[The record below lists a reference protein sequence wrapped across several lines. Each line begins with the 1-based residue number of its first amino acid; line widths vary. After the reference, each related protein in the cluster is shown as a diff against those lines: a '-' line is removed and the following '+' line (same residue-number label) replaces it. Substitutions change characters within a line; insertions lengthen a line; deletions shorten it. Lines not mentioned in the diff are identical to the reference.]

1 MPRRPRSEA
10 GIVRRLLNVMV
21 NEELLKAIKITSVYA
36 NVRVIDVVEDAFKI
50 YLLLYQGKARLVLEQ
65 GTELS
70 LASMSVDKVT
80 TRCGSGGQSSQV
92 QKPPT
97 PVGARVNNNNNQ
109 VGNQPRQPHV
119 EQPPTGQPQLNLD
132 LNDTPSFIRDNP
144 WLAIIARKS
153 S

>member
-80 TRCGSGGQSSQV
+80 TKCGSGSQPSQV

-97 PVGARVNNNNNQ
+97 PVGAMVNNSNQ
-109 VGNQPRQPHV
+109 IGDQPRQPHV
-119 EQPPTGQPQLNLD
+119 EQPPTGQPQLSID

-144 WLAIIARKS
+144 WLSIIARKTS
-153 S
+153 

>member
-65 GTELS
+65 GVELK

-80 TRCGSGGQSSQV
+80 TRCGSGGQPSQV

-97 PVGARVNNNNNQ
+97 PVGTMVNSNNQ
-109 VGNQPRQPHV
+109 NDNQPRQ
-119 EQPPTGQPQLNLD
+119 QSAGQPQLSLD

-144 WLAIIARKS
+144 WLAIIARRS

>member
-50 YLLLYQGKARLVLEQ
+50 YLLLYQGKAKLILEQ
-65 GTELS
+65 GVELR
-70 LASMSVDKVT
+70 LVSMSVDKVT
-80 TRCGSGGQSSQV
+80 TRCSGGQLSQV

-97 PVGARVNNNNNQ
+97 PVGAMVNNN
-109 VGNQPRQPHV
+109 NQPRQPHV
-119 EQPPTGQPQLNLD
+119 EQPPAVQQQLNLD
-132 LNDTPSFIRDNP
+132 NAPSFIRDNP

>member
-10 GIVRRLLNVMV
+10 GIVRKLLNVMV

-50 YLLLYQGKARLVLEQ
+50 YLLLYQGKARLVLEP
-65 GTELS
+65 GTELK
-70 LASMSVDKVT
+70 LTSMSVDKVT
-80 TRCGSGGQSSQV
+80 TRCGSGGQLSQV

-97 PVGARVNNNNNQ
+97 PVGTRVNNSNQ
-109 VGNQPRQPHV
+109 NDGQPRQPHV
-119 EQPPTGQPQLNLD
+119 EQPPTGQPQLSLD

-144 WLAIIARKS
+144 WLSIIARKS
-153 S
+153 R

>member
-50 YLLLYQGKARLVLEQ
+50 YLLLYQGKAKLVLEQ
-65 GTELS
+65 GVELN

-80 TRCGSGGQSSQV
+80 TRCGSQSSQV
-92 QKPPT
+92 QRPPT
-97 PVGARVNNNNNQ
+97 PVGTMVNNN
-109 VGNQPRQPHV
+109 NQPRQPHV
-119 EQPPTGQPQLNLD
+119 EQPPVGQPQLNLD
-132 LNDTPSFIRDNP
+132 NAPSFIRDNP

>member
-1 MPRRPRSEA
+1 MPRRPKSEA

-65 GTELS
+65 DTELR
-70 LASMSVDKVT
+70 LVSMSIDRVT
-80 TRCGSGGQSSQV
+80 ARCGSGSQSSQV

-97 PVGARVNNNNNQ
+97 PVGARVNNNNQ
-109 VGNQPRQPHV
+109 IDDQPRQP
-119 EQPPTGQPQLNLD
+119 PAGQPQLSLD
-132 LNDTPSFIRDNP
+132 NAPSFIRDNP

>member
-50 YLLLYQGKARLVLEQ
+50 YLLLYQGKARLVLEP
-65 GTELS
+65 GTELK
-70 LASMSVDKVT
+70 LTSMSVDKVT

-97 PVGARVNNNNNQ
+97 PVGTRANNNNQ
-109 VGNQPRQPHV
+109 NDNQPQPHV
-119 EQPPTGQPQLNLD
+119 EQPPTGQPQLSLD
-132 LNDTPSFIRDNP
+132 NAPSFIRDNP
-144 WLAIIARKS
+144 WLSIIARKS

>member
-1 MPRRPRSEA
+1 MPRRPRSES

-50 YLLLYQGKARLVLEQ
+50 YLLLYQGKARLVLEP
-65 GTELS
+65 GTELK
-70 LASMSVDKVT
+70 LTSMSVDKVT

-92 QKPPT
+92 QAT
-97 PVGARVNNNNNQ
+97 PVGTRANNNNQ
-109 VGNQPRQPHV
+109 NDNQPQPHV
-119 EQPPTGQPQLNLD
+119 EQPPTGQPQLSLD
-132 LNDTPSFIRDNP
+132 NAPSFIRDNP
-144 WLAIIARKS
+144 WLSIIARKS

>member
-80 TRCGSGGQSSQV
+80 TRCGSGGQLSQV

-97 PVGARVNNNNNQ
+97 PVGSRVNNNNQND
-109 VGNQPRQPHV
+109 NQP
-119 EQPPTGQPQLNLD
+119 QPPVGQPQLNLD
-132 LNDTPSFIRDNP
+132 NAPSFIRDNP
-144 WLAIIARKS
+144 WLSIIARKS